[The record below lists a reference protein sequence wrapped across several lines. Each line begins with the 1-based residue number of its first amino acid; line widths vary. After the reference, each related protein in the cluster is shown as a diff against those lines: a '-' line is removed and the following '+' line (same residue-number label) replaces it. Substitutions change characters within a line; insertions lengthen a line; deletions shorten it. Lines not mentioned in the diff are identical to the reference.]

1 MYRVIAS
8 IGIVCLLILRLLS
21 TPSSLVVYELPNTP
35 LVKEIA
41 IDKIPTADIPTA
53 DEPTANKPYDVDWFN
68 QLTEEEL
75 TQFKG
80 IGPVL
85 AKAIKAYIKQTGGIR
100 DFEELLN
107 VKGIGPKKLED
118 ILSKFK

>member
-1 MYRVIAS
+1 MYRFIAS

-41 IDKIPTADIPTA
+41 IDKIPTAD
-53 DEPTANKPYDVDWFN
+53 EPIANKPYDVDWFN